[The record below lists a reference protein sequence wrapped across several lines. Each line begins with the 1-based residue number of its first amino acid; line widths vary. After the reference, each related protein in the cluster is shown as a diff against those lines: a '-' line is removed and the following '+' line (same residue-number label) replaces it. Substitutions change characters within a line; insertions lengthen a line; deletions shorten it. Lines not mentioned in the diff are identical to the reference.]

1 MVLCDGGVLRL
12 QGEARSF
19 NPKHTWSRRCLLW
32 LASWNFMTRE
42 CQVMKCKYWAS
53 WRESQGTLPSMRGRI
68 AEDVTE
74 NRKRKWHQE
83 VRVRQVDVSPLLSAV
98 CWSQIGLKHHYMS
111 RILTANHPRFPV
123 HCCLLGHNIP
133 DFLQIYDHF
142 FTLFFKVTT
151 WFWSC
156 KTCSLLLLTQF
167 IKWQQNAG
175 NSVLESAH
183 ICMPVCLCCTQW
195 RMALSLSCLS
205 VMNNLPRRCRSH

>member
-1 MVLCDGGVLRL
+1 MQILSVMEGKPGNISFHERTSSWGRDWEQEEEVTPGSKS
-12 QGEARSF
+12 EAG
-19 NPKHTWSRRCLLW
+19 RRVTFTVCCLLVPDRIKTP
-32 LASWNFMTRE
+32 LYE
-42 CQVMKCKYWAS
+42 PYPYCQ
-53 WRESQGTLPSMRGRI
+53 PS
-68 AEDVTE
+68 
-74 NRKRKWHQE
+74 
-83 VRVRQVDVSPLLSAV
+83 S
-98 CWSQIGLKHHYMS
+98 
-111 RILTANHPRFPV
+111 FPV